1 MKDKIISCRK
11 LVIETDGT
19 TSNTFIK
26 VDDQVLG
33 YIDMI
38 NFNADVNKHELD
50 IMLIQNNKDSYNR
63 IKLQFIK

>member
-50 IMLIQNNKDSYNR
+50 IMLIQNNNDSYNR

>member
-50 IMLIQNNKDSYNR
+50 IIIIQNNKDSYNR